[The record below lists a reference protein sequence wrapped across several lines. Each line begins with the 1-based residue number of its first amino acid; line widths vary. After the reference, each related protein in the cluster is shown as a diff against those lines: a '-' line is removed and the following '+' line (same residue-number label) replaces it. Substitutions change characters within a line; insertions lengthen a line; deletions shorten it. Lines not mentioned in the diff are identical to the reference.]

1 MTHPL
6 FYFYFQFLR
15 TTVIYQSQVLD
26 SLRTMVM
33 NPKNHPDNPQK
44 GSAPVCNG
52 HPTLIAYHS
61 SSSTLAALTLIKL
74 FVKNVQISK
83 TKNK

>member
-1 MTHPL
+1 
-6 FYFYFQFLR
+6 
-15 TTVIYQSQVLD
+15 
-26 SLRTMVM
+26 MVT
-33 NPKNHPDNPQK
+33 NSKNRPDNPLK

-83 TKNK
+83 KEKKKNINFFVKENK

>member
-1 MTHPL
+1 
-6 FYFYFQFLR
+6 
-15 TTVIYQSQVLD
+15 
-26 SLRTMVM
+26 MVM
-33 NPKNHPDNPQK
+33 NPKNHPDNPPK

-52 HPTLIAYHS
+52 HPTLIAYH

-83 TKNK
+83 KKKEKKL

>member
-1 MTHPL
+1 M
-6 FYFYFQFLR
+6 
-15 TTVIYQSQVLD
+15 VIYQSQVLD

-33 NPKNHPDNPQK
+33 NPKNHPDNPLK

-52 HPTLIAYHS
+52 HPTLIAYH

-83 TKNK
+83 RKKKL